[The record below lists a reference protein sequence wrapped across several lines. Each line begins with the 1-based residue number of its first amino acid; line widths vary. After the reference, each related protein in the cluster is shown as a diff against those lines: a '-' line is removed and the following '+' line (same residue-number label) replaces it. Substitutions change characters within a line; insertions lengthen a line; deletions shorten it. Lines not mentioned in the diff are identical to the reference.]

1 MAIRNILP
9 DTEEIMHKKCRHV
22 DKIDGRTLILV
33 KDMFDTLK
41 EAQGLG
47 LAAPQV
53 GILKRIFVIV
63 SDSEGNMQEFINPEI
78 ISSGGEQEGAEACL
92 SIKGFEG
99 FVRRPMTVKVKA
111 FNRNGE
117 EFEYEATE
125 IMARALCHESDHL
138 DGITIRDA
146 AEYEILRDEEN
157 EKN

>member
-1 MAIRNILP
+1 MAIRNIVS
-9 DTEEIMHKKCRHV
+9 DTEEIMHKKCRTV
-22 DKIDGRTLILV
+22 DKIDGRILMLI

-53 GILKRIFVIV
+53 GVLKRIFVIAA
-63 SDSEGNMQEFINPEI
+63 DADGGMQEFINPEI
-78 ISSGGEQEGAEACL
+78 ILKDGEQEGAEACL

-99 FVRRPMTVKVKA
+99 FVRRPFNVKVKA

-125 IMARALCHESDHL
+125 ILARALCHETDHL
-138 DGITIRDA
+138 NGITIRDI
-146 AEYEILRDEEN
+146 AEYEIFRDEDG
-157 EKN
+157 K